1 MARTN
6 YNSTA
11 TAGASKEV
19 APANARRQV
28 FFFKSK
34 GDVFVLNFGAS
45 ATASNVLT
53 VGSNEFIEITNND
66 PYDIKEAINV
76 YCANAS
82 GFEAQDKTQ

>member
-11 TAGASKEV
+11 TANVTKQV
-19 APANARRQV
+19 APADARRQV

-45 ATASNVLT
+45 ATSVNVLT
-53 VGSNEFIEITNND
+53 IQANESIEITNND
-66 PYDIKEAINV
+66 PYDIKAQINV
-76 YCANAS
+76 WCNNAS
-82 GFEAQDKTQ
+82 AFEAQDKTQ